1 MTLSVLSTL
10 ARLGKDP
17 WQEAGRLALMPKTA
31 AGDALARMITAIPT
45 SLWSL
50 SDATAIA
57 VRLVAL
63 LPSPNTPS
71 APGVNAKSN
80 AISWMR
86 KQWVV
91 LLVVATLAAGL
102 TQALMSHLSMPSDSS
117 SPASISADRPVS
129 PPDLPPAAR

>member
-31 AGDALARMITAIPT
+31 AGDALARMITATPT
-45 SLWSL
+45 SVWSL
-50 SDATAIA
+50 SDAMAIA

-63 LPSPNTPS
+63 LPNPNAPSSPGGGAT
-71 APGVNAKSN
+71 SN
-80 AISWMR
+80 ATSWTR

-91 LLVVATLAAGL
+91 LFVVATLATGL
-102 TQALMSHLSMPSDSS
+102 TQALMSHLRMPSDSS
-117 SPASISADRPVS
+117 IPASLLTDRPVS
-129 PPDLPPAAR
+129 PPDLPPTAR